1 MDAIGCPRLV
11 ARTRTANYNV
21 HFRGAG
27 FGVAVVSPLGP
38 LGIDIAYGFDKKDV
52 FGRPAPGWQLHF
64 KLGNVF

>member
-1 MDAIGCPRLV
+1 VVQDKATV
-11 ARTRTANYNV
+11 
-21 HFRGAG
+21 GAATPLAWIA
-27 FGVAVVSPLGP
+27 AVVSPLGP